1 MRMHPAW
8 HAIGSPDRTALR
20 FAHGGALSYAQLE
33 AQANQS
39 AWQLRECGLKRGDV
53 VACVFDNAPEVFVFG
68 WAAQRTG
75 VYLTSISNKL
85 SAADVG
91 YILEDSGA
99 RLVVISDTLVP
110 LIQPA
115 LTASVRAFAWDA
127 ATGTGLASWSTLAR
141 RRPPVA
147 IPDPSPGTDLLYSS
161 GTTGRPKGIVPV
173 LPDGPLDHPTP
184 LTRMG
189 TELYGMGPDTV
200 YLSTSPLYHAAPL
213 RWALTVQRLGGTVIV
228 MERYDP
234 EAALQLIET
243 HRVTHATFVP
253 THFVRMLKLPEG
265 VRARYDTTS
274 MRAAIHAAAP
284 CPVQVKQA
292 MLDWWGPVLYEYYSG
307 TESCGI
313 TALSPEE
320 WLHKPGSVGRAI
332 LGTVKILDDADQELP
347 PGREGL
353 VYFADGPAFAYL
365 NDPAKTAEAHNSRGW
380 ATLGDIGRL
389 DEDGYLFLTDRKS
402 FTIISGGVNIY
413 PQMIENHLITHPLVA
428 DVAVIGVPDEEMG
441 EKVVAIIQPVD
452 WCSAGERLAEE
463 LRGFARAGLG
473 GVMTPRQF
481 EFRRTLPREATG
493 KLMKRLLREE
503 YGHTPTSA
511 SGIRPPGVPN
521 V

>member
-1 MRMHPAW
+1 MKMHPAW
-8 HAIGSPDRTALR
+8 HAIGSPDRIAVR
-20 FAHGGALSYAQLE
+20 FARGGALSYAGLE

-39 AWQLRECGLKRGDV
+39 AWQLRKCGLRRGDV
-53 VACVFDNAPEVFVFG
+53 VACVFENAPEVFVFS

-75 VYLTSISNKL
+75 VYLTSLSNKL
-85 SAADVG
+85 SAADAR

-99 RLVVISDTLVP
+99 RLVVISDALVP

-115 LTASVRAFAWDA
+115 LTASVKAFAWDA
-127 ATGTGLASWSTLAR
+127 APGLPSWSTLAR
-141 RRPPVA
+141 QHPAVA
-147 IPDPSPGTDLLYSS
+147 IPDPSPGADLLYSS
-161 GTTGRPKGIVPV
+161 GTTGRPKGVVPV

-189 TELYGMGPDTV
+189 TELYGMGSDTV

-234 EAALQLIET
+234 EAALRLIET
-243 HRVTHATFVP
+243 HHVTHATFVP
-253 THFVRMLKLPEG
+253 THFVRMLKLSEE
-265 VRARYDTTS
+265 VRARYNTS
-274 MRAAIHAAAP
+274 SIRAAIHAAAP
-284 CPVQVKQA
+284 CPVPVKQA

-320 WLHKPGSVGRAI
+320 WVRKPGSVGRAI
-332 LGTVKILDDADQELP
+332 LGTVKILDEEGQELP
-347 PGREGL
+347 PGRVGL

-365 NDPAKTAEAHNSRGW
+365 NDPVKTAEAHNSRGW

-389 DEDGYLFLTDRKS
+389 DEEGYLFLTDRKS

-413 PQMIENHLITHPLVA
+413 PQVIENHLVTHPRVA
-428 DVAVIGVPDEEMG
+428 DAAVIGVPDEEMG
-441 EKVVAIIQPVD
+441 EKVLAIIQPVD
-452 WCSAGERLAEE
+452 WFDAGEPLAEE
-463 LRGFARAGLG
+463 LRRFARAGLG

-503 YGHTPTSA
+503 YGAAARGSKFHGGDGAP
-511 SGIRPPGVPN
+511 
-521 V
+521 